1 MIQDNLIRFSS
12 FLLQQD
18 TKKKRDEEA
27 AGNERDR
34 ILEKEREIE
43 EAEARMKSLVKHN
56 ERVNEKMKS
65 LRNYE
70 NFLNE
75 VKGKN

>member
-1 MIQDNLIRFSS
+1 MIRFSS

-34 ILEKEREIE
+34 ILEKEREID
-43 EAEARMKSLVKHN
+43 EAE
-56 ERVNEKMKS
+56 
-65 LRNYE
+65 
-70 NFLNE
+70 
-75 VKGKN
+75 